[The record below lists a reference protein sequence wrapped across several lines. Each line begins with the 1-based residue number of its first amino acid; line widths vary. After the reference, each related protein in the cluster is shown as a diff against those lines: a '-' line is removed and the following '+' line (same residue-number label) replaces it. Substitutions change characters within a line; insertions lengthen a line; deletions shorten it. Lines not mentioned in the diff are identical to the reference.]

1 MHIIENDNGTVTVI
15 CTARSGVVT
24 SVTFTPD
31 TAERVTAAAECLPG
45 DPEEAEDDL
54 YLALSRVCRAPA
66 TYVAAQQRVADL
78 LDEMN
83 DEVNPAEVEVSPL
96 GDFTWRYWWFHGAGT
111 RRLYHLL
118 TSDVVTLGQ
127 LVEEAYRTGVE
138 LTYSDVPDD
147 VDVYRVARLGDYYA
161 GAPYWADREVTRY
174 VENTL
179 IVGCGGLAADA
190 PILARKTA

>member
-1 MHIIENDNGTVTVI
+1 MHITENDGTVTAT
-15 CTARSGVVT
+15 CSARSGAVT

-31 TAERVTAAAECLPG
+31 TAESVTAAAECLPG
-45 DPEEAEDDL
+45 DPEQAEDEL

-66 TYVAAQQRVADL
+66 TYIAAQQRVADL
-78 LDEMN
+78 LDEMAE
-83 DEVNPAEVEVSPL
+83 EVDPAEVELSPL

-111 RRLYHLL
+111 RRLYQLL

-127 LVEEAYRTGVE
+127 LVEEAHRTGVE
-138 LTYSDVPDD
+138 LTYSDVLDD

-161 GAPYWADREVTRY
+161 GSPYWADRAVTRY
-174 VENTL
+174 VENAL

>member
-1 MHIIENDNGTVTVI
+1 MHIFEHDDGTVTAT
-15 CTARSGVVT
+15 CSRRSGVVT

-45 DPEEAEDDL
+45 DPEEREDDL

-66 TYVAAQQRVADL
+66 AYVAAQQRVADL

-83 DEVNPAEVEVSPL
+83 DEVNPAEVELSSL
-96 GDFTWRYWWFHGAGT
+96 GDFTWRQWWFHGAGT
-111 RRLYHLL
+111 RRLLRLL
-118 TSDVVTLGQ
+118 FSDVVTLGQ
-127 LVEEAYRTGVE
+127 LVEEAHRTGVK
-138 LTYSDVPDD
+138 LTYSDVLDD

-161 GAPYWADREVTRY
+161 GPPHWADRAVTAY
-174 VENTL
+174 VENAL
-179 IVGCGGLAADA
+179 VVGCGNLAADA

>member
-1 MHIIENDNGTVTVI
+1 MHIFENDDGTVTAT
-15 CTARSGVVT
+15 CSTRSGVVT

-31 TAERVTAAAECLPG
+31 TTAQVTAAAECLPG
-45 DPEEAEDDL
+45 DPEQEEDEL
-54 YLALSRVCRAPA
+54 YLALSRICRAPA

-78 LDEMN
+78 LDEM
-83 DEVNPAEVEVSPL
+83 DEEVHPAEVELSSL

-111 RRLYHLL
+111 RRLYQLL

-127 LVEEAYRTGVE
+127 LVEEARRTGVE
-138 LTYSDVPDD
+138 LTYSDVLDD

-161 GAPYWADREVTRY
+161 GAPYWADRAVTRY
-174 VENTL
+174 VEQALVT
-179 IVGCGGLAADA
+179 GCGNLAADA

>member
-1 MHIIENDNGTVTVI
+1 MHIFEHDDGTVTAT

-31 TAERVTAAAECLPG
+31 TAARVTAAAECLPG
-45 DPEEAEDDL
+45 DPEEAEDEL

-78 LDEMN
+78 LDEM
-83 DEVNPAEVEVSPL
+83 DEEVDPAEVEVSTP
-96 GDFTWRYWWFHGAGT
+96 DSFTWHFWWFHGAGT
-111 RRLYHLL
+111 RRLYQLL

-127 LVEEAYRTGVE
+127 LVEEAHRTGVE
-138 LTYSDVPDD
+138 LTYSDVPGD

-161 GAPYWADREVTRY
+161 GPPYWADRAVTRY
-174 VENTL
+174 VEHAL

-190 PILARKTA
+190 PELARKTA